1 MRVPLLTSMTDWYC
15 PNCRIAL
22 SAPEPPPG
30 QSKFHV
36 CRSLHG
42 LTAPLI
48 RAGVRCKVEAEERQD
63 YLGGEVQATG
73 DDGKP
78 YMAVRTT
85 RDDGCDLAVNAGLAQ
100 ARLGDYRLSGGAG
113 WPCCGND
120 ADQ

>member
-1 MRVPLLTSMTDWYC
+1 MDVPLLRAFSDWYC
-15 PNCRIAL
+15 PNCGITL

-30 QSKFHV
+30 QVKFHV
-36 CRSLHG
+36 CGSLHG

-63 YLGGEVQATG
+63 YLGSEVQATG

-100 ARLGDYRLSGGAG
+100 ARLGDWR
-113 WPCCGND
+113 
-120 ADQ
+120 